1 MNKKI
6 TMINL
11 PIIFQVLAVIF
22 AIIVGFCQAETAP
35 SLNEIKNL
43 KNSDLDEIFGSTMTK
58 SPPPDLPDMSNPMG
72 GVDPMGRFNR
82 VPSGPR
88 EIPIN
93 HGHALSPQPGVPQ
106 GNGGEFQS
114 LAAQGANVF
123 ATGATAFYRGAA
135 TVGEAFGI
143 PTGNYQVPLFNQAA
157 GLFGR

>member
-1 MNKKI
+1 
-6 TMINL
+6 MINL
-11 PIIFQVLAVIF
+11 PIIFQVLTVIF
-22 AIIVGFCQAETAP
+22 GIIASSYAETAP

-43 KNSDLDEIFGSTMTK
+43 KNTDLDEIFGSTMTK
-58 SPPPDLPDMSNPMG
+58 SPPPDLPDMGPMG
-72 GVDPMGRFNR
+72 GVGGPDPMGRFNR
-82 VPSGPR
+82 GPSGPR

-93 HGHALSPQPGVPQ
+93 HGHALSPQPAPGLQGQ

-157 GLFGR
+157 SLFGR

>member
-1 MNKKI
+1 M
-6 TMINL
+6 MINL
-11 PIIFQVLAVIF
+11 PITVHVFAVI
-22 AIIVGFCQAETAP
+22 VGICYTETAP
-35 SLNEIKNL
+35 SLSEIKNL
-43 KNSDLDEIFGSTMTK
+43 KNSDLDEIFGSTMTN
-58 SPPPDLPDMSNPMG
+58 SPPPDLPDMSPMG
-72 GVDPMGRFNR
+72 GISGPNSIGRFNR
-82 VPSGPR
+82 GPSGPR

-93 HGHALSPQPGVPQ
+93 HGHALSPQPMPVQ

-157 GLFGR
+157 SLFGR